1 MTTIDDKNSN
11 TCKQDAIWNYYQNK
25 RAEEF
30 QGARPRMAYL
40 IKTIQE
46 KHRTRGLRLL
56 NIGAGNGDFEEMA
69 ALKGWEIYST
79 DPDEETVNRLKA
91 MGIKAIQGRIEELLF
106 EDEQF
111 DFVVASEVLEHLT
124 AKQSEEG
131 LTEISRVLRPGGW
144 FVGTVP
150 YKENLGSNIVYCPNC
165 NSEFHRWGH
174 MRSFDLKSI
183 RDDLNSLFGH
193 VLVKR
198 TAFVSLHG
206 NGFWGIVKGGVRIVL
221 AKLGEEIAVPSIFF
235 MARKEGACVAE

>member
-1 MTTIDDKNSN
+1 MTTIDGKNAN

-25 RAEEF
+25 RAAEF
-30 QGARPRMAYL
+30 QGARPRMAFI
-40 IKTIQE
+40 IKSIQE
-46 KHRTRGLRLL
+46 RHRNPGIRLL
-56 NIGAGNGDFEEMA
+56 NIGAGNGDFEKMA
-69 ALKGWEIYST
+69 ASKGWEIYST

-91 MGIKAIQGRIEELLF
+91 IGIKAIQGRIEELVF

-124 AKQSEEG
+124 TQQSEEG
-131 LTEISRVLRPGGW
+131 LAEIHRVLRPGGW
-144 FVGTVP
+144 FIGTVP

-174 MRSFDLKSI
+174 MRSFDLKSL
-183 RDDLNSLFGH
+183 RDDLNSLFNC

-235 MARKEGACVAE
+235 MARKEGTCTTE